1 LLICAFPQTHQG
13 RFCFPVDPIDQRI
26 GAEETRSP
34 APSHRGFSSSVG
46 SPAFYGRT
54 FLMLVILIHQKG
66 RGLKRLMRHSSRPV
80 FMRSGDGTAF
90 ADARSDIGHSL
101 TAHAR
106 DVAGNFRRRLYE
118 EVAQGTRDCHI
129 VRAEGDPNAL
139 LGVIVLVDRVV
150 APPSA
155 ISVGRLGDPSR
166 GLGCC
171 SRCCGWDCD
180 FYFSRLHLNKWGGT
194 SAVLGP

>member
-1 LLICAFPQTHQG
+1 MLLK
-13 RFCFPVDPIDQRI
+13 
-26 GAEETRSP
+26 
-34 APSHRGFSSSVG
+34 
-46 SPAFYGRT
+46 
-54 FLMLVILIHQKG
+54 LIHQNG

-80 FMRSGDGTAF
+80 FMRSGDGMAF

-106 DVAGNFRRRLYE
+106 DVAGDLGGGIYE

-129 VRAEGDPNAL
+129 VRAKGDPNAL
-139 LGVIVLVDRVV
+139 FGVVVVVDGVV

-180 FYFSRLHLNKWGGT
+180 FYFSRLHLNTGGGT

>member
-1 LLICAFPQTHQG
+1 MLI
-13 RFCFPVDPIDQRI
+13 
-26 GAEETRSP
+26 
-34 APSHRGFSSSVG
+34 
-46 SPAFYGRT
+46 
-54 FLMLVILIHQKG
+54 ILIHQKG

-155 ISVGRLGDPSR
+155 IVVPDVVVGIGIFIFHAS
-166 GLGCC
+166 
-171 SRCCGWDCD
+171 
-180 FYFSRLHLNKWGGT
+180 T
-194 SAVLGP
+194 STQGVGHPLS

>member
-1 LLICAFPQTHQG
+1 
-13 RFCFPVDPIDQRI
+13 
-26 GAEETRSP
+26 
-34 APSHRGFSSSVG
+34 
-46 SPAFYGRT
+46 
-54 FLMLVILIHQKG
+54 MLVILIHQKG
-66 RGLKRLMRHSSRPV
+66 RGLKRLMRHSSHPV

-180 FYFSRLHLNKWGGT
+180 FYFSRLHLNTGGWDICCPRALINCST
-194 SAVLGP
+194 FALRQLDSGKSVKTPANPHEYWVRGCFV